1 MTEGEDN
8 ANENGAPTDDGA
20 PSEDGATDRFGNVSK
35 DRARDRKGVIAFM
48 ARNGVAANLLLVFMV
63 VAGVVAYNNIV
74 QEVFAES
81 SLDTI
86 AVTVDYPG
94 ATPEEIE
101 ESIVQRVEEAVGAIE
116 GVKEITSTANE
127 GSGTVNVEL
136 ELGTN
141 MSDALDEVKSEVD
154 QIQTFPGD
162 AEEPNVRELTTRQI
176 VMRIALFGDVNERS
190 LKESAYALE
199 DAISGLD
206 DVSYVE
212 TSAVR
217 DYRVYADVPQDRLQA
232 LNLSLTDVSRIVA
245 ASSLDSPAGSID
257 TETEEVRVRTVGQ
270 NYDQQDFEDIVLL
283 SSGDGAILR
292 LSDVATVRDEFED
305 ADLVTRFNDQP
316 MVFVDV
322 YRTSDERVLDVA
334 NAVKELLE
342 SGQALPQNVN
352 YAIWND
358 QSLLLEDRLSLLV
371 NNAAIGLLLVL
382 IALTLFLDLRLAFW
396 TAIGI
401 GATFIGAIFILQYA
415 GSSINMFSLFG
426 FILAIGLVVD
436 DAVVVG
442 ENIYAERE
450 RGRSGMGA
458 AIAGAQRVR
467 IPVIF
472 AVLTTITAFAPLLA
486 VGGTIG
492 KILADIP
499 LVVLAV
505 LFLSLVEALLVLPH
519 HLSHLPASGTAAK
532 NRVTKFFEKLQNAV
546 DKRLK
551 IFVNGPLDR
560 ALNVS
565 IKMPFL
571 VLSCALAVLILFF
584 AMIPGG
590 IIKASFFPDI
600 EGDRVT
606 ARLEMPAGTTIERT
620 AEVVER
626 IEAAGDRAI
635 ARFYDGEVTEAP
647 FIEGIFSSTGLQQV
661 QGGPDGLRSTFRPSL
676 ADVEIGLIS
685 ATDRDISATELEEA
699 WREELGP
706 VPEAR
711 SFTISSSLLE
721 VGDPVNVQVSH
732 PENAVL
738 DQIAERIVAELQTV
752 AGVFDIESDQDA
764 GMREIELRL
773 KPEARTL
780 GVTLQD
786 VAGQVRAA
794 FFGAEAVRVQRGRE
808 DVRVYVRLPESERD
822 SVADIERFRIRVPG
836 GFTSVGA
843 IADASF
849 TEAPS
854 VIRRED
860 GRRIVTITGDVDEDV
875 ITGQEASTVL
885 EQDIL
890 PAITADY
897 PGMRYSLGGEQEEQ
911 QESFGDLGAAFGL
924 ALIVIYALLAIPF
937 KSYTQPLIIMAA
949 IPFGLVGALF
959 GHLLLGI
966 PVGILSMF
974 GIVALSGVII
984 NGSLVLIDFLNE
996 NLDEGMAPEDAMMA
1010 AAKSRFRPIMLT
1022 AVTTFLGVAPIT
1034 FETSVQAQFLI
1045 PMSASLGFGVLIGT
1059 ILLMLVIPA
1068 LAMIHMRAKKR
1079 VNLALG
1085 RDDPYPELT
1094 LAY

>member
-1 MTEGEDN
+1 MSDT
-8 ANENGAPTDDGA
+8 ASPDDLPDSSG
-20 PSEDGATDRFGNVSK
+20 PTDRFGNAPE
-35 DRARDRKGVIAFM
+35 DRARDRGGIIAYM
-48 ARNGVAANLLLVFMV
+48 ARNGVAANLLLVFML
-63 VAGVVAYNNIV
+63 VAGLVSFSTIT

-101 ESIVQRVEEAVGAIE
+101 ESIVQRVEEAVSAVE
-116 GVKEITSTANE
+116 GVKEITSTAQE
-127 GSGTVNVEL
+127 GSGTVNVEM

-141 MSDALDEVKSEVD
+141 ISDALDEVKSEVD
-154 QIQTFPGD
+154 QIQTFPDD

-176 VMRIALFGDVNERS
+176 VMRIALYGNVSERS

-199 DAISGLD
+199 DAIAGLD
-206 DVSYVE
+206 EVSYVE

-217 DYRVYADVPQDRLQA
+217 DYQVIADIPQDQLRA
-232 LNLSLTDVSRIVA
+232 LNLSLTDVSRIIT
-245 ASSLDSPAGSID
+245 ASSLDAPAGSID
-257 TETEEVRVRTVGQ
+257 TATEEVRVRTIGQ

-292 LSDVATVRDEFED
+292 LGDVATVNDAFED
-305 ADLVTRFNDQP
+305 SDVVTRFNDAP
-316 MVFVDV
+316 MAFVDV

-334 NAVKELLE
+334 SAVKTLLAE
-342 SGQALPQNVN
+342 DHNLPEGLS
-352 YAIWND
+352 YAIWDD
-358 QSLLLEDRLSLLV
+358 QSLLLLDRLSLLV
-371 NNAAIGLLLVL
+371 DNAVIGLILVL
-382 IALTLFLDLRLAFW
+382 VALTLFLDLRLAFW
-396 TAIGI
+396 TAVGI
-401 GATFIGAIFILQYA
+401 GATFIGAIAILQYA

-450 RGRSGMGA
+450 RGRTGMGA

-472 AVLTTITAFAPLLA
+472 AVLTTITAFAPLWA

-492 KILADIP
+492 KILSDIP
-499 LVVLAV
+499 LVVVAV
-505 LFLSLVEALLVLPH
+505 LALSLVEALLVLPH
-519 HLSHLPASGTAAK
+519 HLSSLPAAGHHASNA
-532 NRVTKFFEKLQNAV
+532 VTRFFERVQNAV
-546 DKRLK
+546 DTRLK
-551 IFVNGPLDR
+551 AFVNGPLER
-560 ALNVS
+560 ALRFCV
-565 IKMPFL
+565 KMPFL
-571 VLSCALAVLILFF
+571 VMSGAVALLIVFF

-590 IIKASFFPDI
+590 IIKVSFFPDI
-600 EGDRVT
+600 EADRVT

-620 AEVVER
+620 GEVVAR
-626 IEAAGDRAI
+626 IEAAGNRALG
-635 ARFYDGEVTEAP
+635 RFYDGEPTEAP
-647 FIEGIFSSTGLQQV
+647 FLEGYFSSVGLQQI
-661 QGGPDGLRSTFRPSL
+661 QGGPDGLRSTFRPSV
-676 ADVEIGLIS
+676 ADVEIGLKS
-685 ATDRDISATELEEA
+685 AEERDFSAAELEAA
-699 WREELGP
+699 WREELGE

-711 SFTISSSLLE
+711 SLTIESSLLN
-721 VGDPVNVQVSH
+721 VGDPVNVQISH
-732 PENAVL
+732 PDSAVL
-738 DQIAERIVAELQTV
+738 DEASQRIMGELQRIS
-752 AGVFDIESDQDA
+752 GVFDVESDQDA

-786 VAGQVRAA
+786 VASEVRAA

-822 SVADIERFRIRVPG
+822 SIADIERFRVRTPG

-843 IADASF
+843 IADVSF
-849 TEAPS
+849 GEAPS

-860 GRRIVTITGDVDEDV
+860 GRRIVTISGDVDDDA
-875 ITGQEASTVL
+875 ITGQEASTLL
-885 EQDIL
+885 ETDIL
-890 PAITADY
+890 PPILADY
-897 PGMRYSLGGEQEEQ
+897 PGIRYSLGGEQEEQ
-911 QESFGDLGAAFGL
+911 QESFGDLGAAFGI

-937 KSYTQPLIIMAA
+937 KSYTQPMVIMAA
-949 IPFGLVGALF
+949 IPFGLLGALI

-966 PVGILSMF
+966 PLGILSMF

-996 NLDEGMAPEDAMMA
+996 NVEQGMPPEEAMVE

-1045 PMSASLGFGVLIGT
+1045 PMSASLGFGVLFGT
-1059 ILLMLVIPA
+1059 ALLMLVIPS
-1068 LAMIHMRAKKR
+1068 LAIIHMRLKKR
-1079 VNLALG
+1079 VAGWMG
-1085 RDDPYPELT
+1085 REDPYPDLALT
-1094 LAY
+1094 Y